1 MRHYG
6 DGLEKFEP
14 NDLNH
19 ALAPSQ
25 SWFSKLP
32 ADIVNSAIEYCRI
45 NNSLPEEVEA
55 LFEPLALCAEQ
66 GAAPDRY
73 SAALHSSR

>member
-14 NDLNH
+14 NDLNR
-19 ALAPSQ
+19 ALAPSP
-25 SWFSKLP
+25 SWFSRLSASVVK
-32 ADIVNSAIEYCRI
+32 NAIEYCRM

-55 LFEPLALCAEQ
+55 AFESLIQCAEH
-66 GAAPDRY
+66 
-73 SAALHSSR
+73 L